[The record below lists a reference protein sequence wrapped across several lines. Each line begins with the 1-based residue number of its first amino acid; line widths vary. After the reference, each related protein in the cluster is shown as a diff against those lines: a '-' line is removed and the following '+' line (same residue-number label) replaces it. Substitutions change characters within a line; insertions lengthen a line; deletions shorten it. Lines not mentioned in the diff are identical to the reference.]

1 MADKKKKKQ
10 TAKQATKRASSAK
23 KPEKAV
29 KAKPVEKKPTAKA
42 GEAKNRAV
50 KAKQP
55 SKPKTVRKNDLKHS
69 DKDELIIGTDKP
81 IIVLGKGAK
90 KPKPGNKKQ
99 LRKVSQKGGYTA
111 WDGRTGKTFATAK
124 EAQDYA
130 LDFLK
135 NSGRII
141 QVTPTDRQVTHTFLA
156 PEEKSKKK

>member
-42 GEAKNRAV
+42 GTAQNRAV

-55 SKPKTVRKNDLKHS
+55 SKPKTVKKNELKHS

-90 KPKPGNKKQ
+90 KLNRKKE
-99 LRKVSQKGGYTA
+99 LKKVSQKGGYTA
-111 WDGRTGKTFATAK
+111 WDGRTGKTFATSK

-130 LDFLK
+130 MDLLK
-135 NSGRII
+135 HTGRLI
-141 QVTPTDRQVTHTFLA
+141 QVTPTNRQVTHTFLA

>member
-10 TAKQATKRASSAK
+10 TAKQTTKRTTGAKKAK
-23 KPEKAV
+23 KPEP
-29 KAKPVEKKPTAKA
+29 KPITKVTAPRAAKKPT
-42 GEAKNRAV
+42 
-50 KAKQP
+50 
-55 SKPKTVRKNDLKHS
+55 KPKTVRKNDLKHS

-135 NSGRII
+135 NTGRII